1 MQYAVMHFYL
11 FNSRFDVGPPMMGA
25 TSGNIRISSSL
36 VNFPTYLTAGIATG
50 TAVTAGINNL
60 SLDVSSSEYYTGPAG
75 AQNGNG
81 RLLLDPTLIQV
92 FPQYRSAAALVL
104 KLS

>member
-60 SLDVSSSEYYTGPAG
+60 SLDVSSSEYTGPPAG

-92 FPQYRSAAALVL
+92 FPQYRSDALVL
-104 KLS
+104 IS